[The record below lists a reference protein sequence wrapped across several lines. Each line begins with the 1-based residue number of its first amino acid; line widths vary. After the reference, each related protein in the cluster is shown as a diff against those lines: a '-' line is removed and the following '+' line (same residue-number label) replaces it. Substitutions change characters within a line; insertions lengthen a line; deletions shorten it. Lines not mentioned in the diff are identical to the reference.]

1 MTQEEYNRRIARGD
15 SFLLASD
22 GEFLGL
28 LSTNKYNR
36 ESICNTYGTYG
47 SRYGAKSIWNEYGQY
62 GSQYSLLS
70 PNNPYSLHPP
80 QIILR
85 GRNIGFLTCNE
96 YKLGR
101 IIDTNNLIQWMNN
114 NGL

>member
-1 MTQEEYNRRIARGD
+1 MTQEEYNRRIARGE

-28 LSTNKYNR
+28 LTTNRFNTD
-36 ESICNTYGTYG
+36 SICNMYGQYG
-47 SRYGAKSIWNEYGQY
+47 SRYAAKSIWNEYGRY

-70 PNNPYSLHPP
+70 PNNPYSLRPP
-80 QIILR
+80 RIILR
-85 GRNIGFLTCNE
+85 GRDIGFLTCNE

-101 IIDTNNLIQWMNN
+101 IVDTNSLHQWMINN
-114 NGL
+114 RL